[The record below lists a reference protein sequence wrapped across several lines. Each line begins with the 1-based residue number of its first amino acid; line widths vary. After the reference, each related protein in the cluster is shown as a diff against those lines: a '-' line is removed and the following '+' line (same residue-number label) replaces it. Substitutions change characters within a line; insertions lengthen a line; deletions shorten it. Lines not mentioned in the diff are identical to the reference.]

1 MERELAEAGV
11 VGVVEEKKSLRM
23 PFRFD
28 LVYPQDRAGRCS
40 HSFPCCCSTHSPE
53 VHSLGAS
60 YTISS
65 EELFG
70 VLGGGGG
77 LDGTEGYRVAGTQ
90 VGSEAELPARALG
103 PWGLVRC

>member
-1 MERELAEAGV
+1 MLVEAGG
-11 VGVVEEKKSLRM
+11 VGGVEEKKSMRM

-53 VHSLGAS
+53 DHSLGAS

-65 EELFG
+65 EELLG

-77 LDGTEGYRVAGTQ
+77 QDGTEGYRVAGTQ
-90 VGSEAELPARALG
+90 VVSEAELPARALG
-103 PWGLVRC
+103 PWGLVLC